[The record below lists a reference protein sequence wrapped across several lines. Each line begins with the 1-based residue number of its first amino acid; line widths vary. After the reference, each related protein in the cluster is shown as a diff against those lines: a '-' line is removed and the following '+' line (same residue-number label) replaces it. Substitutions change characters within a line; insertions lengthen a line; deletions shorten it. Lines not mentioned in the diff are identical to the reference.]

1 MDGCSYCNRSNP
13 SKRCSKRHTKCLK
26 KLFCDKVC
34 EQAAHKKVTV
44 VSSEG
49 QENLQESTTTGHPD
63 TKAKAAADANK
74 KKKDKKA
81 KKKPN
86 AGTTRCSGEF
96 WWAWYP
102 SDIFQLAYLKS
113 YNVYASMPWSNFQL
127 NIKPRMSCLNTC
139 FSSRFLPNAILLQYN
154 IYNIAYCSSSK
165 TIDEF
170 CLLDQLKT

>member
-1 MDGCSYCNRSNP
+1 MKISLIYITNYQFYFFQCILDENSDGCSYCNRSNP

-96 WWAWYP
+96 WWA
-102 SDIFQLAYLKS
+102 
-113 YNVYASMPWSNFQL
+113 
-127 NIKPRMSCLNTC
+127 
-139 FSSRFLPNAILLQYN
+139 
-154 IYNIAYCSSSK
+154 
-165 TIDEF
+165 
-170 CLLDQLKT
+170 